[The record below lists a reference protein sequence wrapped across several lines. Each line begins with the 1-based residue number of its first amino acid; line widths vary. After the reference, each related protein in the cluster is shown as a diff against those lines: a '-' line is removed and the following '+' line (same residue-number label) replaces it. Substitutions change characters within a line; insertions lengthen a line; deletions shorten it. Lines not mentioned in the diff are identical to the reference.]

1 VSQNRFFSEAENQIE
16 EPAGPFTFESSSKA
30 DTNQMVKAKKIK
42 IMKTKLFVV
51 ALFTLVSS
59 ACLSQDV
66 ITYKNGKEAK
76 GMITGVTDTDIKFKK
91 EDNPEGP
98 VYVVSKSE
106 VFMIRY
112 ANGSKDVFGDKQG
125 STSVGVGE
133 KKNQPF
139 HDDRL
144 KFSGPRI
151 GFTILGDG
159 LAADRIR
166 ELGKAPF
173 ITQFGW
179 QFETRI
185 FTLKDG
191 TSGLFEFVPLVG
203 GIEQGMFLPSVS
215 GLFGIRGKK
224 GTEFAFGPNLSL
236 TGAGMVLAVGS
247 SFHSENV
254 YFPIN
259 LAVVP
264 SVSKMEDQFDSFNG
278 TYRQVPVHTG
288 VRVSLLIGFMTRKK

>member
-1 VSQNRFFSEAENQIE
+1 
-16 EPAGPFTFESSSKA
+16 
-30 DTNQMVKAKKIK
+30 
-42 IMKTKLFVV
+42 MKTRLFII
-51 ALFTLVSS
+51 AMFAFASHF
-59 ACLSQDV
+59 CMSQDL
-66 ITYKNGKEAK
+66 ITYKNGNEAK
-76 GMITGVTDTDIKFKK
+76 GRVIEVTGTEVKFKK
-91 EDNPEGP
+91 EDNPDGP
-98 VYVVSKSE
+98 VYSMLKSDI
-106 VFMIRY
+106 FMIQY
-112 ANGSKDVFGDKQG
+112 ANGNKEVFTDKPVSKINESK
-125 STSVGVGE
+125 E
-133 KKNQPF
+133 KKDQSLY
-139 HDDRL
+139 DDRL

-159 LAADRIR
+159 SAADRIR
-166 ELGKAPF
+166 ERGKTPF

-215 GLFGIRGKK
+215 ALFGIRGKK

-236 TGAGMVLAVGS
+236 TGVGMVLAVGS
-247 SFHSENV
+247 SFHSEDV

-264 SVSKMEDQFDSFNG
+264 SVSRANEYNSTTG
-278 TYRQVPVHTG
+278 TTEQVHTG

>member
-1 VSQNRFFSEAENQIE
+1 
-16 EPAGPFTFESSSKA
+16 
-30 DTNQMVKAKKIK
+30 
-42 IMKTKLFVV
+42 MKTRLFVV
-51 ALFTLVSS
+51 VWFAFAST
-59 ACLSQDV
+59 ACLSQDL

-76 GMITGVTDTDIKFKK
+76 GTVTDVTTTDVKFKK
-91 EDNPEGP
+91 EDNPDGP

-106 VFMIRY
+106 IFMIRY
-112 ANGSKDVFGDKQG
+112 ANGSKDVFGEKQI
-125 STSVGVGE
+125 STSGEVSE

-139 HDDRL
+139 YDDRL

-151 GFTILGDG
+151 GLTIIGDG
-159 LAADRIR
+159 LAADKIR
-166 ELGKAPF
+166 EMGKAPF

-264 SVSKMEDQFDSFNG
+264 SVSKMDDQFDPLSG
-278 TYRQVPVHTG
+278 TYKQVPVHTG
-288 VRVSLLIGFMTRKK
+288 VRVSLLIGFMTRKR